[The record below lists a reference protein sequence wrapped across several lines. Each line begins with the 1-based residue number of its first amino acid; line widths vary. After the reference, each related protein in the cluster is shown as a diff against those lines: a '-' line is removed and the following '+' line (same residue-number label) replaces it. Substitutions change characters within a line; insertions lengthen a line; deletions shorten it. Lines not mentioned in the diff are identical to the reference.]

1 MADGARRTRVSGRG
15 TDCSNPEHPYTRPIV
30 STRARFAWFW
40 LAAIAIVV
48 MTPFASFAAG
58 ESIGGTLIQKAGDEK
73 IPVAGVTVTVLQ
85 DGAEVG
91 SGISGDDGKWEV
103 PVDGAGIYEVR
114 LETSTLPEG
123 VGLTDPEKEQMS
135 DVKVRSGQAK
145 KVIFPLGE
153 ATVSTV
159 SLYSQIGALFVAGLK
174 LGAIIAL
181 SAVGLSLVF
190 GVTGLV
196 NFAHAEMVTLGAVA
210 AYFFHASPVGPQ
222 WPLAIAVVP
231 AVLVGAG
238 FGWLQERALW
248 RPLRMRQT
256 GLVATMVVSIGLSF
270 AARYLFLIFFGGEP
284 RAYPDFAGQ
293 PPIEL
298 LGISMVPKQL
308 ITIAVSLIVLAGVG
322 LFLQRSRSGTAM
334 RAVSDDTDLA
344 ESSGINVNRI
354 ILITWVL
361 AGGLAALGG
370 VFFGLNEAVQ
380 WDMGFKLLLLI
391 FAAVVLGGLGTAY
404 GAMVGGFVVGVAVEM
419 STLVFPNELKA
430 AVGLVVLIV
439 MLLIKPQGLLGSK
452 ERIG

>member
-1 MADGARRTRVSGRG
+1 MSR
-15 TDCSNPEHPYTRPIV
+15 
-30 STRARFAWFW
+30 RARFAWFW
-40 LAAIAIVV
+40 LAAITIVAV
-48 MTPFASFAAG
+48 TPFASFAAG
-58 ESIGGTLIQKAGDEK
+58 ESIGGSLIQRLGDERL
-73 IPVAGVTVTVLQ
+73 PVEGITITVIQ
-85 DGAEVG
+85 DGTEIGTGV
-91 SGISGDDGKWEV
+91 SGTDGKWEIPV
-103 PVDGAGIYEVR
+103 PGAGIYLVR

-123 VGLTDPEKEQMS
+123 VALTDPDKQELS
-135 DVKVRSGQAK
+135 DVEVRDGQAK

-153 ATVSTV
+153 GTSSTLPSYARV
-159 SLYSQIGALFVAGLK
+159 GALFISGLK

-210 AYFFHASPVGPQ
+210 AYFFHGSTLGPQ
-222 WPLAIAVVP
+222 WPLVVAIVP
-231 AVLVGAG
+231 AILVGAG

-248 RPLRMRQT
+248 RPLRNRHT
-256 GLVATMVVSIGLSF
+256 GLIAMMVVSIGLSF
-270 AARYLFLIFFGGEP
+270 ALRNLFLIIFGGEP

-308 ITIAVSLIVLAGVG
+308 ATIAISLIVLAGVG
-322 LFLQRSRSGTAM
+322 LFLQRSRSGTAI
-334 RAVSDDTDLA
+334 RAVADDADLA
-344 ESSGINVNRI
+344 ESSGINVNQI

-404 GAMVGGFVVGVAVEM
+404 GAMVGGFIVGVAVEM

-430 AVGLVVLIV
+430 AVGLGVLIV
-439 MLLIKPQGLLGSK
+439 MLLIRPQGLLGSK

>member
-1 MADGARRTRVSGRG
+1 
-15 TDCSNPEHPYTRPIV
+15 
-30 STRARFAWFW
+30 
-40 LAAIAIVV
+40 

-58 ESIGGTLIQKAGDEK
+58 ESIGGTLIQKLGDEK
-73 IPVAGVTVTVLQ
+73 LPVEGVTITVIQ
-85 DGAEVG
+85 DGADIG
-91 SGISGDDGKWEV
+91 SGESGADGKWQV

-114 LETSTLPEG
+114 LETSTLPDG
-123 VGLTDPEKEQMS
+123 VALTDPDKAQLTE
-135 DVKVRSGQAK
+135 VKVREGQAK

-153 ATVSTV
+153 GTFSTV
-159 SLYSQIGALFVAGLK
+159 SVYSRIGALFIAGLK

-210 AYFFHASPVGPQ
+210 AYFFHGSPVGPQ
-222 WPLAIAVVP
+222 WPLVIAIIP

-248 RPLRMRQT
+248 RPLRDRQT
-256 GLVATMVVSIGLSF
+256 GLVAMMVVSIGLSF

-298 LGISMVPKQL
+298 FGISMVPKQL
-308 ITIAVSLIVLAGVG
+308 ATIAISLIVLAGVG

-334 RAVSDDTDLA
+334 RAVSDDPDLA

-430 AVGLVVLIV
+430 AVGLAVLII